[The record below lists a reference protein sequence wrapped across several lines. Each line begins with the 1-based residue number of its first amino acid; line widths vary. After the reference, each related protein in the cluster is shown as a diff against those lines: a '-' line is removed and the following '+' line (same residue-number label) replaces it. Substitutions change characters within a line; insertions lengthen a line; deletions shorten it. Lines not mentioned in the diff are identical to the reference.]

1 MSKFQKYLI
10 LLGAGFGARIPYELV
25 REAIYS

>member
-10 LLGAGFGARIPYELV
+10 LLAAALGEKIPVDLI
-25 REAIYS
+25 RKALQ